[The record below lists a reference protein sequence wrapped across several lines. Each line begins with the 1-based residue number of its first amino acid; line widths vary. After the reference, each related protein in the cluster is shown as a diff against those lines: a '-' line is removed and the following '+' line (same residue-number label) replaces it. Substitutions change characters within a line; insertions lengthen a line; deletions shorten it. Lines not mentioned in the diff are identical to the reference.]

1 MVLDRRTTHGLVQAL
16 IHARNRKDGGDPLAQ
31 ASTASLGRSY
41 GRPIFAETRFSSA
54 SQPGVTTGDRAAS
67 QSHKPV
73 LTPRPYPFRD
83 QAGEVADMAKD
94 RSNPAGE
101 VLRPNMAQATSHSN
115 VRPVTQATTPGYR
128 SADGVSPWATEAT
141 HRGSKLP
148 RVRYPTSGEIWSEFL
163 GGIGKG
169 VAQTLADIV
178 AEDAKHRQAM
188 VDGIYIDSP
197 NPDLFEPPTSP
208 WDYTGREIAP
218 GVMVTTRPVKQKPK
232 TWYDKKIGKVEPP
245 EHLKPG
251 TGPFGD
257 DMHEKIARF
266 LEDSFPEARFDV
278 RVKRGRKGVDLTR
291 IEGTDRV
298 DKYWEIS
305 TNEPWSIGKV
315 KRQIQKWGYDE
326 PSVRAISYDEYGNIY
341 DGFGR

>member
-1 MVLDRRTTHGLVQAL
+1 MVLDRRTTHNLVQAL
-16 IHARNRKDGGDPLAQ
+16 LHARNRKDGRGALAQ
-31 ASTASLGRSY
+31 ASTASVTG
-41 GRPIFAETRFSSA
+41 SS
-54 SQPGVTTGDRAAS
+54 G
-67 QSHKPV
+67 
-73 LTPRPYPFRD
+73 
-83 QAGEVADMAKD
+83 
-94 RSNPAGE
+94 
-101 VLRPNMAQATSHSN
+101 
-115 VRPVTQATTPGYR
+115 VRPVTQPTTPGHR
-128 SADGVSPWATEAT
+128 PADRESLWAKEAT

-169 VAQTLADIV
+169 IPQTLADIV

-188 VDGIYIDSP
+188 VDGIYIDTP
-197 NPDLFEPPTSP
+197 NPDLFEPPKSP

-218 GVMVTTRPVKQKPK
+218 GIMVATRPVKRKPK

-245 EHLKPG
+245 KHLKFG
-251 TGPFGD
+251 TTRFGD
-257 DMHEKIARF
+257 DIHPKITRF
-266 LEDSFPEARFDV
+266 VEDSFPEAKFDV
-278 RVKRGRKGVDLTR
+278 RVKPGQKGVDMTR
-291 IEGTDRV
+291 IAGPDRV

-305 TNEPWSIGKV
+305 TNKPHSIGKM